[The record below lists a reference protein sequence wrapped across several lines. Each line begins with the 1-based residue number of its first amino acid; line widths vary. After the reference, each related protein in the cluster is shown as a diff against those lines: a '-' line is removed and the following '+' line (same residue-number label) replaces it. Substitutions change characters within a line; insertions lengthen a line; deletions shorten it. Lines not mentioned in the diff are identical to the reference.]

1 MIEDAQNRARLSKL
15 LLFQSSTQKDFTSLS
30 DYVTRMKSSQ
40 QYIYYIAGSSEEEV
54 KKSPFVER
62 LDKKGYEVLY
72 LTEAVDEY
80 AISALPEFDGKK
92 FQNVAK
98 EGFSLDEGE
107 KAKERMEQLKTTFE
121 PLVKWLNDVLKDH
134 ISKTQVSER
143 LTDSPCALVA
153 SMFGWTG
160 NMERLAISNAHQ
172 KTDDP
177 QKNYYL
183 NQKKTLEI
191 NPRHPLIRELLRR
204 VEVDTTDQTAKD
216 IALMMFRTATL
227 RSGYMLRETASFADS
242 VEQLMRKTLGI
253 SLDEVPEEE
262 EIQEEESGPTEKQDS
277 EKIIDMDANED
288 DQDEEKHDEL

>member
-1 MIEDAQNRARLSKL
+1 
-15 LLFQSSTQKDFTSLS
+15 LS
-30 DYVTRMKSSQ
+30 D
-40 QYIYYIAGSSEEEV
+40 I
-54 KKSPFVER
+54 
-62 LDKKGYEVLY
+62 
-72 LTEAVDEY
+72 
-80 AISALPEFDGKK
+80 
-92 FQNVAK
+92 
-98 EGFSLDEGE
+98 
-107 KAKERMEQLKTTFE
+107 
-121 PLVKWLNDVLKDH
+121 LKDH
-134 ISKTQVSER
+134 VSKAQVSER

-177 QKNYYL
+177 QRSYYL

-204 VEVDTTDQTAKD
+204 VDVDSADQTAKD

-262 EIQEEESGPTEKQDS
+262 ES
-277 EKIIDMDANED
+277 
-288 DQDEEKHDEL
+288 QDEELASSEKVSDVDADDEKKEEEEEEEEDKHDEL